1 MYYFAILGYYFAIHV
16 LICNPWVLFCYP
28 CTILQSL
35 YYFANHVLF
44 CYPFTI
50 LLSIYNFAI
59 HLQFCY
65 PFTILI
71 SIYNF
76 DIHLQYCYFAFL
88 QFPVLPTL
96 SPVHFYY
103 LRCPKRGWIDLS
115 SSEMKPPSIFSMD
128 SRWIEATSKENT
140 LWMASHQCD
149 QIGPM
154 LWFLK
159 YFRRKIQQKI
169 GVFDSKPS

>member
-1 MYYFAILGYYFAIHV
+1 MYYFAIH
-16 LICNPWVLFCYP
+16 
-28 CTILQSL
+28 LQ
-35 YYFANHVLF
+35 F

-59 HLQFCY
+59 HLQFWS

-71 SIYNF
+71 SICNIAILHFCNF
-76 DIHLQYCYFAFL
+76 RSIAKQMPA
-88 QFPVLPTL
+88 PVFDLPTL